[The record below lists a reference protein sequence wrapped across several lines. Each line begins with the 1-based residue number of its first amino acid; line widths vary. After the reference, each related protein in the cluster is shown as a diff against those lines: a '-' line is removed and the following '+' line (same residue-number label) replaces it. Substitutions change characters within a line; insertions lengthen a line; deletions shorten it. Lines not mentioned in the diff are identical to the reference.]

1 MDIDQQRAVL
11 TLCLMA
17 AFADGAHSDQER
29 AEIKRIAGALGAD
42 SALDAAAIYEDVLLN
57 KPDMRPVAAAITQ
70 AEQRQFAYEMAVGV
84 CNADGA
90 ITSAERRFLDELS
103 GALNV
108 DKGSAQQFAQD
119 ANALAVSKP
128 AGPAPEG
135 TIVAAVPADAAA
147 LDATILNYAIVNGA
161 LELLPQS
168 LASMAI
174 IPLQMKMVYAIG
186 KAYGFELDREHIKE
200 LLATLGVGLTSQFLE
215 QLGRKLIGGVLGRLG
230 GGLLGGAG
238 SVTTGAAFSFA
249 STYALGHVAKRY
261 YAGGRRIDAVGL
273 QQAFTEMLGEAK
285 QLQAKYT
292 GQIAEQARTLDLTK
306 LVAALRP

>member
-103 GALNV
+103 GALPL
-108 DKGSAQQFAQD
+108 STF
-119 ANALAVSKP
+119 NAPDSSSRDRKS
-128 AGPAPEG
+128 
-135 TIVAAVPADAAA
+135 TR
-147 LDATILNYAIVNGA
+147 LN
-161 LELLPQS
+161 S
-168 LASMAI
+168 S
-174 IPLQMKMVYAIG
+174 
-186 KAYGFELDREHIKE
+186 H
-200 LLATLGVGLTSQFLE
+200 
-215 QLGRKLIGGVLGRLG
+215 
-230 GGLLGGAG
+230 
-238 SVTTGAAFSFA
+238 
-249 STYALGHVAKRY
+249 YALSRMPSSA
-261 YAGGRRIDAVGL
+261 
-273 QQAFTEMLGEAK
+273 
-285 QLQAKYT
+285 
-292 GQIAEQARTLDLTK
+292 
-306 LVAALRP
+306 